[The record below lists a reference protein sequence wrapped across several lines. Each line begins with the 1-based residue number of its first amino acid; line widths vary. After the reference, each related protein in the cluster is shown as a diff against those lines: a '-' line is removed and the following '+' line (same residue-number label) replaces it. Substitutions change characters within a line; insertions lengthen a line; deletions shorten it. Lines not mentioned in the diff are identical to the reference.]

1 MTTIQP
7 TEFEEFNEDAELIE
21 PNGVKDTKARQ
32 KYQARRRID
41 ELLEQKRLR
50 ELIDDWD
57 LLED

>member
-7 TEFEEFNEDAELIE
+7 TEFEEFNEDVELTE
-21 PNGVKDTKARQ
+21 QLDTKDTKARQ

-50 ELIDDWD
+50 ELIDDWE